1 MNVLYYNDLAFRSVE
16 KPFQKVVEFLKK
28 GDFKS
33 AEIKKMSNTPY
44 YRAKIDAKNRLL
56 FKFAK
61 YQNETYILLLEVI
74 LNHDYEKSRFL
85 NGAAVDESKLPDVTK
100 VPDLKDEDYQSLIYV
115 NPKVKHFHLL
125 DKIISFDEV
134 QSEVYSLPTP
144 MIVIG
149 SAGSGK
155 TALTLEKLKL
165 LNGEV
170 LYITLSPYLVEN
182 SRNLY
187 YAMSYEN
194 EKQEIDFL
202 SFKEYLET
210 IEIPTG
216 REITYREFDWWYA
229 KHRQTARIKDSH
241 KVFEEFKGVLTGS
254 IIEAPYLSREEY
266 LKLGVRQ
273 SVFTGEER
281 GLLYDVF
288 IKYLDYLKEN
298 KYYDSNLIAY
308 EYQAKTEKKYDFV
321 VVDEVQDFTNVQL
334 SVVLK
339 SLKNPAN
346 FLLCGDSNQIVHP
359 NFFSWSNVKTMFYK
373 QDLKGNLI
381 RILSNNYRN
390 TPEVTEIANKLLLLK
405 NTRFGSI
412 DRESTYLVESSASQN
427 GEVVYLED
435 TSKIKTDLNNK
446 TKRSAKFAVL
456 VMRQEEKAEARRF
469 FQTPLIFSVQEAKG
483 LEYENIILY
492 NFISDN
498 EKVFREISEG
508 VTEEDLTQDI
518 VYGRGKDKS
527 DKSLEVYK
535 FYVNSLYV
543 AMTRAVKNLYFVE
556 KSRKHPLLNLLGL
569 VKYQA
574 QLTLKDQSSSMEDW
588 QREARKLE
596 LQGKKEQADDIRKNI
611 LHTQP
616 VPWIPITPEIYEQ
629 LRVEALD
636 PAFFNKKAKDRLFEY
651 ALIYHDSSVQKPLL
665 ALKYKRADDILIEA
679 RNLHARIYGLY
690 RFDKFKDLQP
700 LIAKY
705 GVDFKSEFNQTPL
718 LMAAENAAPNIL
730 KELLALGAD
739 VNTVDNYYR
748 NALQLCLQQAFL
760 SVGYSKTKIGI
771 TYPILMTD
779 SVKIKV
785 NNRLIK
791 IGNHSMEYFLLN
803 FMLATL
809 RHKIMNTVIPA
820 YDVDA
825 ILNVVQHFPAN
836 VLSDRRKVRQYMS
849 SILSKNEINRKD
861 PYNRMLFIRVQR
873 GLYLINP
880 KMEIAVGETWMNAYD
895 MMRISTLAKLEE
907 KTHNQV
913 FILKFLE
920 LANKKGIDGPVTV
933 PIADVK

>member
-1 MNVLYYNDLAFRSVE
+1 MNILYYNDLAYRSVE
-16 KPFQKVVEFLKK
+16 KPFQKIVEFLKK

-85 NGAAVDESKLPDVTK
+85 NGAAVDETKLPDVTK
-100 VPDLKDEDYQSLIYV
+100 VPDLKDDDYQPLIYV
-115 NPKVKHFHLL
+115 NPKAKHFHLL

-134 QSEVYSLPTP
+134 QAEVYSLPTP
-144 MIVIG
+144 IIVIG

-187 YAMSYEN
+187 YAMGYEN

-210 IEIPTG
+210 IEIPSG

-254 IIEAPYLSREEY
+254 IIDAPYLSREEY

-281 GLLYDVF
+281 GLLYEVF
-288 IKYLDYLKEN
+288 VKYLDYLKEN
-298 KYYDSNLIAY
+298 KHYDSNLVAY
-308 EYQAKTEKKYDFV
+308 DYQAKTEKKYDFV

-412 DRESTYLVESSASQN
+412 DRESTYLVESSATQN

-435 TSKIKTDLNNK
+435 TAKIKTDLNNK

-456 VMRQEEKAEARRF
+456 VMRQEEKANARRF

-498 EKVFREISEG
+498 EKVFREISDG
-508 VTEEDLTQDI
+508 ITEEDLTKDM

-556 KSRKHPLLNLLGL
+556 ESKKHPLLNLLGL

-574 QLTLKDQSSSMEDW
+574 QLTMKDQSSSMEDW

-611 LHTQP
+611 LHTQT
-616 VPWIPITPEIYEQ
+616 VPWIPITPEVYEE
-629 LRVEALD
+629 LRIEALN
-636 PAFFNKKAKDRLFEY
+636 PAFFNKKSKDRLFEY
-651 ALIYHDSSVQKPLL
+651 ALIYQDTSIQKPLI
-665 ALKYKRADDILIEA
+665 ALKYKRAENIVAESK
-679 RNLHARIYGLY
+679 NLHAKLY
-690 RFDKFKDLQP
+690 TPYRLDKFKDLQP
-700 LIAKY
+700 QVTKY
-705 GVDFKSEFNQTPL
+705 GVDFRNEFNQTPL
-718 LMAAENAAPNIL
+718 LIAAENAAPTIL
-730 KELLALGAD
+730 KELLTLGAD
-739 VNTVDNYYR
+739 VNMVDNYYR

-760 SVGYSKTKIGI
+760 SDVYAKTKIGI
-771 TYPILMTD
+771 TYPILVTD

-791 IGNHSMEYFLLN
+791 VGNHSMEYFLLN

-809 RHKIMNTVIPA
+809 RHKILNTVVPA

-825 ILNVVQHFPAN
+825 IMMVAQHFPAT
-836 VLSDRRKVRQYMS
+836 VLSDRRKVRQYVS
-849 SILSKNEINRKD
+849 SILAKNEIDRKD

-895 MMRISTLAKLEE
+895 MMRISALAQAEDKSS
-907 KTHNQV
+907 NQK
-913 FILKFLE
+913 FIIKFLE
-920 LANKKGIDGPVTV
+920 EAKNRKAVEVIEE
-933 PIADVK
+933 

>member
-1 MNVLYYNDLAFRSVE
+1 MNVLYYNDLAYKSVE
-16 KPFQKVVEFLKK
+16 KPFQKIVDFLKK

-33 AEIKKMSNTPY
+33 AEIKKMANTPY
-44 YRAKIDAKNRLL
+44 YRAKLDAKNRLL

-61 YQNETYILLLEVI
+61 YQNETYILALEVI

-85 NGAAVDESKLPDVTK
+85 NGATIDESKLPDITK
-100 VPDLKDEDYQSLIYV
+100 IPDLKEEEVQPLIYV
-115 NPKVKHFHLL
+115 NPKAKHFHLL

-134 QSEVYSLPTP
+134 QSEVYTLPTP
-144 MIVIG
+144 IIVIG

-155 TALTLEKLKL
+155 TALTLEKLKQL
-165 LNGEV
+165 HGEV

-187 YAMSYEN
+187 YSMSYEN

-210 IEIPTG
+210 IEIPEG
-216 REITYREFDWWYA
+216 REITYREFDVWYA
-229 KHRQTARIKDSH
+229 KHRQTAKIKDSH

-254 IIEAPYLSREEY
+254 IIDKPYLSREEY
-266 LKLGVRQ
+266 LGLGVRQ

-281 GLLYDVF
+281 SNLYDVF
-288 IKYLDYLKEN
+288 VKYLDYLKEN
-298 KYYDSNLIAY
+298 KHYDSNLIAY
-308 EYQAKTEKKYDFV
+308 DYQAKTEQKYDFV

-339 SLKNPAN
+339 SLKDPSN

-373 QDLKGNLI
+373 QDLKGNLV

-390 TPEVTEIANKLLLLK
+390 TPEVTDIANKLLLLK

-435 TSKIKTDLNNK
+435 NNKNKSELNNK

-456 VMRQEEKAEARRF
+456 VMRQEEKAAARRF

-498 EKVFREISEG
+498 EKVFREISDG
-508 VTEEDLTQDI
+508 ITEEDLTKDI

-556 KSRKHPLLNLLGL
+556 ESKKHPLLNLLGL

-611 LHTQP
+611 LHTQQ
-616 VPWIPITPEIYEQ
+616 VPWTPITPELYEQ
-629 LRVEALD
+629 LKVEAFH
-636 PAFFNKKAKDRLFEY
+636 PEFFNKKVKDRLFEY
-651 ALIYHDSSVQKPLL
+651 AVIYNDTSVFKPLIER
-665 ALKYKRADDILIEA
+665 KYKRAENPQIEG
-679 RNLHARIYGLY
+679 RNLFTKLY
-690 RFDKFKDLQP
+690 TPYFKDRFKDIQP
-700 LIAKY
+700 SIVKY
-705 GVDFKSEFNQTPL
+705 GVDFRNEFNQTPL
-718 LMAAENAAPNIL
+718 LIAAETAAAETL
-730 KELLALGAD
+730 KELLKLGAD
-739 VNTVDNYYR
+739 VNIVDNYYR
-748 NALQLCLQQAFL
+748 NALQLSLQQAFINE
-760 SVGYSKTKIGI
+760 GFAKNNIGI
-771 TYPILMTD
+771 TYPILVTD

-803 FMLATL
+803 SMLATL
-809 RHKIMNTVIPA
+809 RNKILNTPLPA
-820 YDVDA
+820 YNVDSIMITA
-825 ILNVVQHFPAN
+825 QHFPAT
-836 VLSDRRKVRQYMS
+836 VLSDRRKVRQYVS
-849 SILSKNEINRKD
+849 SILAKNEIDRKD
-861 PYNRMLFIRVQR
+861 PYNRMLFVRIQR
-873 GLYLINP
+873 GLYLPNP
-880 KMEIAVGETWMNAYD
+880 KMEIAIGDTWMNAYD
-895 MMRISTLAKLEE
+895 MMGISALEKSTT
-907 KTHNQV
+907 KTRNQTAV
-913 FILKFLE
+913 LEFI
-920 LANKKGIDGPVTV
+920 KKVKNRKDGEIGVEE
-933 PIADVK
+933 